1 MRLFIL
7 HSLYSWTLF
16 HLHFCL
22 FCPSLILF
30 IFTICCIKTLICEGL
45 SLIPVYRG
53 KNNQS
58 GNSAKVQP
66 NSITPSL
73 LCRANWELRH
83 FPHISGRCAMVW
95 TRNKMNR
102 GNPWKTK
109 LSDTL
114 IYFTYLIILPFVSS
128 NRRSLSFALHSGT
141 VEDGWRCLLNFPFSF
156 ELKMSLKY
164 KNRTYLT
171 SPSNIRAWQVKEQD
185 STPPP
190 PPAPVPTALHPKSA
204 GQPLRL
210 GHLQCCSMEAKWFL
224 KPEWMWF
231 IFL

>member
-1 MRLFIL
+1 MKGCLS
-7 HSLYSWTLF
+7 SLYTEGK
-16 HLHFCL
+16 
-22 FCPSLILF
+22 I
-30 IFTICCIKTLICEGL
+30 IKSE
-45 SLIPVYRG
+45 
-53 KNNQS
+53 
-58 GNSAKVQP
+58 NSATMQP
-66 NSITPSL
+66 NSITLSL
-73 LCRANWELRH
+73 LCRENWELRH

-95 TRNKMNR
+95 TQKKMNR

-171 SPSNIRAWQVKEQD
+171 STLKYTCLTSKGSGQYTTTSPCPHPHGPASWECWAASKARAFAV
-185 STPPP
+185 
-190 PPAPVPTALHPKSA
+190 
-204 GQPLRL
+204 
-210 GHLQCCSMEAKWFL
+210 LQHGN
-224 KPEWMWF
+224 
-231 IFL
+231 